1 MKHSFSALLLTLLF
15 ALISVSCEK
24 ANEVQNNNQAVEVT
38 ITFPDFIFTFEDQT
52 FNAPASRKA
61 PSITGMSPVSPSEAG
76 MNRISLAV
84 FDSDNTLVFSTTKN
98 ASLDED
104 FSEPISS
111 SLLPGDYHFVAVIH
125 KTNDASEAAAAIAST
140 SQATITT
147 SKLLS
152 VFAVNQ
158 PVTILANQPNTV
170 SIDLGPCITSKFQ
183 IKTTDDTPANVASC
197 ELILNPSSSATSTYI
212 FNPTTG
218 LAESTYRYRTE
229 FVLSDMGISTFQ
241 NIPLGVNC
249 LLSEASQHISITVNM
264 KDASGNIIKSRTFSD
279 VSMEPNRITRAIG
292 YFFHSAVNS
301 SFTLDTTLDPTYEFE
316 F

>member
-1 MKHSFSALLLTLLF
+1 MKHSFSALVVTFLF

-52 FNAPASRKA
+52 FNAPASPKA

-76 MNRISLAV
+76 MNRISLAI
-84 FDSDNTLVFSTTKN
+84 FDSNNALAFSTTKN

-104 FSEPISS
+104 FSEPISC

-125 KTNDASEAAAAIAST
+125 KTNDAGEAAAAIAST
-140 SQATITT
+140 TQATITT
-147 SKLLS
+147 SKLLN
-152 VFAVNQ
+152 VFSVNQ
-158 PVTILANQPNTV
+158 PVTIIANQPNTV
-170 SIDLGPCITSKFQ
+170 NIDLVPCITSKFQ
-183 IKTTDDTPANVASC
+183 IKTTDATPANVASC
-197 ELILNPSSSATSTYI
+197 EVILNPSSSATSAYI